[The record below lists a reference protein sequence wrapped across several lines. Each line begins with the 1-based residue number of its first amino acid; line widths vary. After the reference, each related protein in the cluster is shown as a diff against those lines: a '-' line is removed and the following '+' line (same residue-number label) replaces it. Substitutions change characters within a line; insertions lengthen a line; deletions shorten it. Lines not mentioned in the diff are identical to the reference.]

1 MFTQQQQQLQ
11 PIMNAAGNFM
21 PNSNNNFGNKKFNN
35 KRKAD
40 SSFTCTICSI
50 EVGSQDVLTSHMNG
64 QKHAKRLRQ
73 INVTTNANAVTKAP
87 TANVTTITT
96 PAVTTNAAPAIQT
109 QVPVVA
115 AVATP
120 INNANG
126 NVTPTAAVVAS
137 NGSQN
142 LAPTVK
148 LHLQQLNDL
157 ASFHQVKYFFRCFK
171 PLILKHN
178 IEMIKIYRS

>member
-1 MFTQQQQQLQ
+1 MFNQQQQQQQLQ

-21 PNSNNNFGNKKFNN
+21 SNSNNNFGNKKFNN

-73 INVTTNANAVTKAP
+73 INVTSNANAVIKAP
-87 TANVTTITT
+87 PTNVTTPTVATNAT
-96 PAVTTNAAPAIQT
+96 PAVQT
-109 QVPVVA
+109 VQAPVVA
-115 AVATP
+115 VAAP
-120 INNANG
+120 INMANS
-126 NVTPTAAVVAS
+126 NVTPTVVAS
-137 NGSQN
+137 NGGQN
-142 LAPTVK
+142 LTPPVK

-157 ASFHQVKYFFRCFK
+157 ASFHQVKMFFFV
-171 PLILKHN
+171 LN
-178 IEMIKIYRS
+178 Y

>member
-1 MFTQQQQQLQ
+1 MFNQQQQMQ

-21 PNSNNNFGNKKFNN
+21 PNSNNNFANKKFNN

-73 INVTTNANAVTKAP
+73 INVTTNANAVIKAP
-87 TANVTTITT
+87 TTNVTTTQ
-96 PAVTTNAAPAIQT
+96 VVSTNAATVQT
-109 QVPVVA
+109 QASAV

-120 INNANG
+120 INNAYS
-126 NVTPTAAVVAS
+126 NVTPTMMAFNS
-137 NGSQN
+137 GQN

-157 ASFHQVKYFFRCFK
+157 ASFHQVILFFTV
-171 PLILKHN
+171 LNH
-178 IEMIKIYRS
+178 